1 MASVRQ
7 VIEQL
12 SQLDPDEQIV
22 VEWWSKG
29 FAENFALDTK
39 LSDEQWN
46 ELVDQYEEGIGVGE
60 EFAHT
65 LQLIVTDELE
75 WNLNG
80 DEESEDE

>member
-1 MASVRQ
+1 MASVRT

-12 SQLDPDEQIV
+12 SQLDPDQQIV
-22 VEWWSKG
+22 VEWWAKE

-39 LSDEQWN
+39 LTDEQWD
-46 ELVDQYEEGIGVGE
+46 ELVEQYEDGIGVGE
-60 EFAHT
+60 EFAQT